1 MFTREWIEGELTRLI
16 IQLHQTE
23 GMISMLRQMLQAL
36 DQVESPGMTFEQFE
50 ELLPEGHTVDGVRAV
65 QANEDNHHE
74 D

>member
-36 DQVESPGMTFEQFE
+36 DQAELPGMTLEQFE
-50 ELLPEGHTVDGVRAV
+50 DLLPEGHTVEGFQAV